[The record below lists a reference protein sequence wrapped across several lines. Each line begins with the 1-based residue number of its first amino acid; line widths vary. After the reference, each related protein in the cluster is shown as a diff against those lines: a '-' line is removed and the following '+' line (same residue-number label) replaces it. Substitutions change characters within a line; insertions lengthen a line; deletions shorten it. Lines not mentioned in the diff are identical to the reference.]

1 MRGTEQVEFDPIE
14 CEERMPGL
22 IKTLLL
28 RGEDRYHLN
37 DSMVWR
43 G

>member
-1 MRGTEQVEFDPIE
+1 MRGTEQVEFDQIE